1 MTEKELQ
8 DILDELHE
16 VDIEHLNEK
25 ALRLFKA
32 IMKIADQRDLY
43 KQKLDEIENA
53 DLSIVYM
60 SGFYDGEKKW
70 KDKIKAKIE
79 EAEQK
84 EKKAYIDGTNVAHEL
99 CNKMWK
105 NKINSKIEEYEEI
118 LDSPIIKEDYKLEV
132 QHIIGVLKELKGDN

>member
-1 MTEKELQ
+1 MRVQ

-32 IMKIADQRDLY
+32 IMKICDQRDLY

-79 EAEQK
+79 ELNEMIIEVHKGNLQRYTVS
-84 EKKAYIDGTNVAHEL
+84 EMLSFIRFCEEL
-99 CNKMWK
+99 LG
-105 NKINSKIEEYEEI
+105 E
-118 LDSPIIKEDYKLEV
+118 
-132 QHIIGVLKELKGDN
+132 

>member
-16 VDIEHLNEK
+16 VDIEHLNEE

-60 SGFYDGEKKW
+60 DGFYDGEKKW

-79 EAEQK
+79 EL
-84 EKKAYIDGTNVAHEL
+84 KKRYTENSYFKYDKNEVTDICIQQLQEL
-99 CNKMWK
+99 
-105 NKINSKIEEYEEI
+105 
-118 LDSPIIKEDYKLEV
+118 
-132 QHIIGVLKELKGDN
+132 LKGGKLNV

>member
-1 MTEKELQ
+1 MSEEELQ

-32 IMKIADQRDLY
+32 IIKIADQRDLY

-60 SGFYDGEKKW
+60 SGFYDGEKKC

-79 EAEQK
+79 ELDKK
-84 EKKAYIDGTNVAHEL
+84 EK
-99 CNKMWK
+99 
-105 NKINSKIEEYEEI
+105 
-118 LDSPIIKEDYKLEV
+118 
-132 QHIIGVLKELKGDN
+132 KELKGTKGQDRYNIKQEFMFKKNILQELLEERN

>member
-8 DILDELHE
+8 DILDELHQ
-16 VDIEHLNEK
+16 VDIEHLNEE

-60 SGFYDGEKKW
+60 SGFFDGEKKC
-70 KDKIKAKIE
+70 KDEIKA
-79 EAEQK
+79 
-84 EKKAYIDGTNVAHEL
+84 
-99 CNKMWK
+99 
-105 NKINSKIEEYEEI
+105 KIEEYEEI
-118 LDSPIIKEDYKLEV
+118 LDSPIIKEDYKKEV
-132 QHIIGVLKELKGDN
+132 EHIISVLEELKGK

>member
-8 DILDELHE
+8 DILDELHQ
-16 VDIEHLNEK
+16 VDIEHLNEE

-60 SGFYDGEKKW
+60 DGFYDGEKKW
-70 KDKIKAKIE
+70 KDKINEKIE
-79 EAEQK
+79 KHQK
-84 EKKAYIDGTNVAHEL
+84 ELGKKD
-99 CNKMWK
+99 K
-105 NKINSKIEEYEEI
+105 
-118 LDSPIIKEDYKLEV
+118 IIKEIAKALVNCVGTCPADYSGDLEEKCEKCNDTYEKCWIEYFEKKV
-132 QHIIGVLKELKGDN
+132 DKEGR

>member
-16 VDIEHLNEK
+16 VDIEHLNEE

-60 SGFYDGEKKW
+60 DGFYDGEKKW

-79 EAEQK
+79 E
-84 EKKAYIDGTNVAHEL
+84 
-99 CNKMWK
+99 
-105 NKINSKIEEYEEI
+105 YEEI
-118 LDSPIIKEDYKLEV
+118 LDSPIIKEDYKKEV
-132 QHIIGVLKELKGDN
+132 EHIIRVLKELKGDN

>member
-79 EAEQK
+79 KYKKPVKFK
-84 EKKAYIDGTNVAHEL
+84 EIDEYGEIIEGTMVYQ
-99 CNKMWK
+99 
-105 NKINSKIEEYEEI
+105 NKIEVLQELLEE
-118 LDSPIIKEDYKLEV
+118 
-132 QHIIGVLKELKGDN
+132 Q